1 MAAAALTLAFTFM
14 AAGALWLVL
23 GAKLKLNEDEQVN
36 DLLNLA
42 LYYALCLPAVFAVVF
57 ALIG

>member
-1 MAAAALTLAFTFM
+1 MAAAALTLALTFL
-14 AAGALWLVL
+14 AAGALWLCV

-36 DLLNLA
+36 DLLNLV
-42 LYYALCLPAVFAVVF
+42 LYYALGLPVVFVIVF